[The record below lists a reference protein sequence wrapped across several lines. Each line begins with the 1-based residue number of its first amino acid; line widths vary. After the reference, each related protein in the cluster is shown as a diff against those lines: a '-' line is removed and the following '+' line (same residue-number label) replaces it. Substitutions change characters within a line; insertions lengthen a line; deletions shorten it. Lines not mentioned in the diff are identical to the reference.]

1 MIISLFKGLLHLRS
15 EPFRVE
21 RPQELPNG
29 TASMS
34 RSLSPSNYS
43 RVPIEMDIL
52 VLTWKLKS
60 TQFIS
65 QTYLGLMMMLN
76 WVRHGRE
83 RAARLTWIGLI
94 SIFLKFYIV
103 SQINM
108 FSLGSNWHWTWT
120 GHPWTWTHGPIQ
132 KSAGPLDRTLSSTL
146 GSWNFGKN
154 RTELNFGITIHPSIE
169 SSESSVD
176 CWSPV
181 TKAVIPSPMHASTSC
196 ALAR

>member
-1 MIISLFKGLLHLRS
+1 
-15 EPFRVE
+15 
-21 RPQELPNG
+21 
-29 TASMS
+29 MS

-108 FSLGSNWHWTWT
+108 FSLGSN
-120 GHPWTWTHGPIQ
+120 
-132 KSAGPLDRTLSSTL
+132 
-146 GSWNFGKN
+146 
-154 RTELNFGITIHPSIE
+154 
-169 SSESSVD
+169 
-176 CWSPV
+176 
-181 TKAVIPSPMHASTSC
+181 
-196 ALAR
+196 